1 MLIIINIMKDKDI
14 YELKFHIDKER
25 EEEIEILLVL
35 HNLSTNYFINEG
47 KEESKFLVYGEKG
60 ELFRF
65 AKILKEK
72 GIKTELSN
80 NIILWEYKEEGTPYT
95 FIKGVIINP
104 APDKTINTKDIV
116 INLIPGLAF
125 GTGRHESTKIAARLL
140 METKV
145 LGKRVLDIGCGS
157 GILSVLSKKLGA
169 SYVKGIDNEPQAIEK
184 AKETAKLNKVE
195 IDVTLSDLLKNI
207 WEQYDIIIA
216 NILPPILEKLLPELP
231 KVTLP
236 NSKIIFSGIYEDSKD
251 PMEALIMAHKYKI
264 EKELELNRWY
274 GFLFSPL

>member
-1 MLIIINIMKDKDI
+1 MEDKDI
-14 YELKFHIDKER
+14 YELKFYINKEQE
-25 EEEIEILLVL
+25 EEEIEALLILY
-35 HNLSTNYFINEG
+35 NLSTNYFVKEG
-47 KEESKFLVYGEKG
+47 KEESKFSVYGKKG

-80 NIILWEYKEEGTPYT
+80 NIILWKYKEEGVPYT
-95 FIKGVIINP
+95 FIEGVIINP
-104 APDKTINTKDIV
+104 TLNKKINTKDIV

-140 METKV
+140 METEIS
-145 LGKRVLDIGCGS
+145 GKRVLDIGCGS

-184 AKETAKLNKVE
+184 SKETAKLNKIK
-195 IDVTLSDLLKNI
+195 IDVMLSNLVEGVEEK
-207 WEQYDIIIA
+207 YDIIVA
-216 NILPPILEKLLPELP
+216 NILPDILEKLLPKLP

-236 NSKIIFSGIYEDSKD
+236 HSKIIFSGIYEDRKEYMKS
-251 PMEALIMAHKYKI
+251 LILDHNYTI
-264 EKELELNRWY
+264 EREFELNRWY